1 MNIKD
6 NEWKIE
12 EEKFNFD
19 VCFFKKGFI
28 FLKCTV
34 CTDFFSNEHFFQKMY
49 GLYVFALKMYG
60 VMYGFFQKCFGHP
73 VYTEVS
79 DLDSSLRLS
88 GTNPKRIFK
97 SCGSKIL

>member
-1 MNIKD
+1 MNEKLKKKNLILMCAFSKKVLFFLNVLFVRIFFQMNI
-6 NEWKIE
+6 
-12 EEKFNFD
+12 
-19 VCFFKKGFI
+19 
-28 FLKCTV
+28 
-34 CTDFFSNEHFFQKMY
+34 FSKKMY